1 MLMYRQKDKNRNCNA
16 MTVEEFPSHIQNL
29 LKQMREKEE
38 SDRLAKE
45 KENDMFKLKVYCNL
59 PITNHLKDVK
69 VFPFYDNT
77 LAETASEIYEKLDLK
92 GTVSL
97 EDCRL
102 VTYNKIQDCI
112 ECSFDRDDYKFCDTP
127 VKDYIHHSDWYLEIR
142 KSGVPFEVYKSGG
155 IKIKVYMVN
164 IENEEVQGPLSMR
177 INPGETVREV
187 KARLITFLPAMN
199 IEIENLKLVLE
210 VYNES
215 THLDEDD
222 VPIKFDS
229 NCTNYKLYVSS
240 VTETDENDKQ
250 YIFTKMHKVIDR
262 FVHIVNIDIILPDN
276 DIGTLESLSIPPL
289 DFNQNIDRIEMG
301 SGDRVSNSPSLRV
314 SPQPNNVIEGF
325 GDQSNSEDSSL
336 SDSDR
341 TLIGDAPGDCI
352 GILSSSSN
360 SPADQ
365 HMASPS
371 DPAEDSYNDEVFGN
385 PPEEMN
391 WDDDT
396 NHSQNYYFKVISV
409 TTQNK
414 DSIADQDC
422 TRFCRVMVDK
432 RLTIGN
438 LKKHLETV
446 VGVSTQYFKIY
457 QYPNQ
462 DVELTDMN
470 KDLNTMKDSD
480 KLLVK
485 LGRVLKKNEMSGRIF
500 QLKPD
505 STEPFTYLFDYI
517 IAKGQTVASAKKDI
531 LLQAKKQHM
540 IDIPYS
546 KCRLRKKN
554 WKNPAKI
561 YLDCQKFSDDIQ
573 ITNKFEMILQDLG
586 EEERLTKPTQ
596 MAIFV
601 KRWCPETLTLT
612 PFHEIVLDNSCM
624 NELKKKLS
632 EESGIPENYLDMA
645 FIKSPFPCDMNILDV
660 QNDLDWI
667 STINQLDTYLLQGRD
682 DGSVF
687 FYRDRRESMKE
698 LTPEEKKEIN
708 QRENA
713 RLGRHSTKT
722 FSPNRRERGL
732 KIYLDNLPKKT
743 DDSVAD

>member
-1 MLMYRQKDKNRNCNA
+1 
-16 MTVEEFPSHIQNL
+16 
-29 LKQMREKEE
+29 
-38 SDRLAKE
+38 
-45 KENDMFKLKVYCNL
+45 
-59 PITNHLKDVK
+59 
-69 VFPFYDNT
+69 
-77 LAETASEIYEKLDLK
+77 
-92 GTVSL
+92 
-97 EDCRL
+97 
-102 VTYNKIQDCI
+102 
-112 ECSFDRDDYKFCDTP
+112 
-127 VKDYIHHSDWYLEIR
+127 
-142 KSGVPFEVYKSGG
+142 
-155 IKIKVYMVN
+155 
-164 IENEEVQGPLSMR
+164 
-177 INPGETVREV
+177 
-187 KARLITFLPAMN
+187 
-199 IEIENLKLVLE
+199 
-210 VYNES
+210 
-215 THLDEDD
+215 
-222 VPIKFDS
+222 
-229 NCTNYKLYVSS
+229 
-240 VTETDENDKQ
+240 
-250 YIFTKMHKVIDR
+250 
-262 FVHIVNIDIILPDN
+262 
-276 DIGTLESLSIPPL
+276 
-289 DFNQNIDRIEMG
+289 MG

-391 WDDDT
+391 WDDET
-396 NHSQNYYFKVISV
+396 SHCQNYYFKVISV

-470 KDLNTMKDSD
+470 KDLSTMKDSD

-505 STEPFTYLFDYI
+505 STEPFAYLFDYI

-586 EEERLTKPTQ
+586 EEERLTKSTQ
-596 MAIFV
+596 MAVFV

-612 PFHEIVLDNSCM
+612 PFHEIVLDNPCM

-632 EESGIPENYLDMA
+632 DESGIPENYLDMA